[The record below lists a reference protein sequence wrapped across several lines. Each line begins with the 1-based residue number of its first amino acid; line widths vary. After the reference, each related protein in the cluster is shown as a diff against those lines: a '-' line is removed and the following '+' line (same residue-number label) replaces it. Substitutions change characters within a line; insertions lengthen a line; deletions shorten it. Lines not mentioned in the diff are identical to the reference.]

1 MRNPFLLPAMLCFV
15 IFATAVTYTDAGS
28 SRASVQQSGKADK
41 PAPAGKPVDQQG
53 QSKVQ
58 GCLSVANGNFNLTD
72 GSGTIYRMTGD
83 TSKLAEY
90 NGHQIEATGA
100 VTPPTSGQPD
110 SQPTLTIASVQ
121 DVAST
126 CSPK

>member
-28 SRASVQQSGKADK
+28 GRASVQQPSKARNSTQK
-41 PAPAGKPVDQQG
+41 SADQA
-53 QSKVQ
+53 KVQ
-58 GCLSVANGNFNLTD
+58 GCVSVVNGNFNLTD
-72 GSGTIYRMTGD
+72 GSGTTYRMAGD
-83 TSKLAEY
+83 TSKFTEF
-90 NGHQIEATGA
+90 NGHKVEVTGA

-110 SQPTLTIASVQ
+110 SQPTVAVASVQ
-121 DVAST
+121 DIAST